1 MLYQNS
7 ENSNVCVGIIG
18 GGIGGATIA
27 LRLSELGVN
36 VVLLEKETS
45 LINGPPMCHLHAGGN
60 LYREISDQQCIELLK
75 QSISTA
81 RLYRDAIDYRPTIVA
96 VPLQDNG
103 QPSDV
108 IKRLK
113 VLQQEYAKLI
123 AFDPQNQVLGSASQY
138 FTLYERQDIEK
149 LAQLATPKNPKTSD
163 EWMISFAQNADL
175 NQLKFP
181 LILVQEFGIS
191 VFRLAAIASLT
202 LEKSDSCR
210 LLTSSY
216 VTSVIQDK
224 TSKKWV
230 VEAKCSEK
238 NETFE
243 VDYLINACGFQTGT
257 IDNMIGLLPKRM
269 VEFKAAYVSYW
280 PSEQNNWPEIIFYG
294 ERGTKNGMTQLTPY
308 PNGYFQIHAM
318 TPEVTLFEDG
328 LVSSE
333 LESAQ
338 PQLDKKY
345 LAKVNNQWDP
355 QVVKTRTA
363 KAIDKVT
370 GFIPSFGNAT
380 LGGPPMFGAQ
390 QIPGADATLRV
401 ANVSFEYDN
410 YARCEIVKASSAL
423 PAANTIINNLVEHGM
438 LFNNSTSDSNPSDDN
453 TSDTHTS
460 QTRVSITYSL
470 TELEISQR
478 AEQLALERN
487 FPKDLAGRTNPNFI

>member
-1 MLYQNS
+1 MFYQNS

-123 AFDPQNQVLGSASQY
+123 AFDPLNQVLGPASQY

-149 LAQLATPKNPKTSD
+149 LAQLVTPKHPETSD
-163 EWMISFAQNADL
+163 EWMISFAKNADL

-181 LILVQEFGIS
+181 LILVQEFGIN

-202 LEKSDSCR
+202 LEKSDNCR
-210 LLTSSY
+210 LLTNSY
-216 VTSVIQDK
+216 VTSVIQNK
-224 TSKKWV
+224 TSNKWI

-238 NETFE
+238 DETFE

-280 PSEQNNWPEIIFYG
+280 PSEQNNWPEIVFYG

-318 TPEVTLFEDG
+318 TPDVTLFEDG

-355 QVVKTRTA
+355 QIVKTRTA
-363 KAIDKVT
+363 KAIDKVA

-423 PAANTIINNLVEHGM
+423 PAADTIINNLVEHGM
-438 LFNNSTSDSNPSDDN
+438 LFNNSTSDGSTSNN
-453 TSDTHTS
+453 NISDTNGSEST
-460 QTRVSITYSL
+460 VSVTYRL
-470 TELEISQR
+470 TELEISLR
-478 AEQLALERN
+478 AEYLALDRN

>member
-1 MLYQNS
+1 
-7 ENSNVCVGIIG
+7 
-18 GGIGGATIA
+18 
-27 LRLSELGVN
+27 
-36 VVLLEKETS
+36 
-45 LINGPPMCHLHAGGN
+45 
-60 LYREISDQQCIELLK
+60 
-75 QSISTA
+75 
-81 RLYRDAIDYRPTIVA
+81 

-123 AFDPQNQVLGSASQY
+123 AFDPQNQVLGPASQY

-210 LLTSSY
+210 LLTNTQ
-216 VTSVIQDK
+216 VTSVIQNK
-224 TSKKWV
+224 TSNKWV
-230 VEAKCSEK
+230 IEAKYSEK
-238 NETFE
+238 DETFE

-318 TPEVTLFEDG
+318 TPEVTLFKDG
-328 LVSSE
+328 LVSSKSD
-333 LESAQ
+333 SAQ
-338 PQLDKKY
+338 PQLSKKY
-345 LAKVNNQWDP
+345 LAKVNHQWDP
-355 QVVKTRTA
+355 QIVKSRTA
-363 KAIDKVT
+363 KAIDKVA

-380 LGGPPMFGAQ
+380 LGGPAMYGAQ
-390 QIPGADATLRV
+390 QIPGVDSTLRV
-401 ANVSFEYDN
+401 ADVSFQHN
-410 YARCEIVKASSAL
+410 SYARCEIVKASSAL
-423 PAANTIINNLVEHGM
+423 PAANTIINNLVESGM
-438 LFNNSTSDSNPSDDN
+438 LSNNSTSDSNTFGN
-453 TSDTHTS
+453 NISDTHTLQNS
-460 QTRVSITYSL
+460 VSITYSL

-487 FPKDLAGRTNPNFI
+487 FPKDMAGRTNPNFI

>member
-1 MLYQNS
+1 MQYQNS

-27 LRLSELGVN
+27 LRLSEQGVN

-45 LINGPPMCHLHAGGN
+45 LVNGPPMCHLHAGGN
-60 LYREISDQQCIELLK
+60 LYREISDQQCIELLT

-103 QPSDV
+103 HPNDV
-108 IKRLK
+108 IARLE
-113 VLQQEYAKLI
+113 VLQKEYAKLI
-123 AFDPQNQVLGSASQY
+123 AFDPLNQVLGPASKY
-138 FTLYERQDIEK
+138 FTLYERQDIEN
-149 LAQLATPKNPKTSD
+149 LAERATPKHPETSD

-181 LILVQEFGIS
+181 LILVQEFGIN

-202 LEKSDSCR
+202 LEKSESCR
-210 LLTSSY
+210 LLTNSY
-216 VTSVIQDK
+216 VTSVIQNK
-224 TSKKWV
+224 TSNKWTI
-230 VEAKCSEK
+230 EAKCSEENK
-238 NETFE
+238 TFE

-280 PSEQNNWPEIIFYG
+280 PSQQNNWPEIIFYG

-328 LVSSE
+328 LVSSKS
-333 LESAQ
+333 ESAQ
-338 PQLDKKY
+338 PQLANKY
-345 LAKVNNQWDP
+345 LAKVNDKWEP
-355 QVVKTRTA
+355 QVVEKRTA
-363 KAIDKVT
+363 KAIDKVA
-370 GFIPSFGNAT
+370 GFIPSFGNAI

-401 ANVSFEYDN
+401 SDVSFEYDN

-438 LFNNSTSDSNPSDDN
+438 LSDDGTSDSSTSNSN
-453 TSDTHTS
+453 TSDGNTS
-460 QTRVSITYSL
+460 ENRASITYSL
-470 TELEISQR
+470 TELEISLR
-478 AEQLALERN
+478 AEHLALERN
-487 FPKDLAGRTNPNFI
+487 FPKDLAGRSNPNFV